1 MNNDGTLVALKARPS
16 IMLIGKA
23 GAGKTTVA
31 QYLRDRYGYRAYAL
45 ATRIKEIA
53 HELFLDG
60 PPEGKPREL
69 YQKVGDQMRAID
81 PHCWIRALRKRIAED
96 RKTWSGPMVIDDVRY
111 PKEVVAFQDE
121 FVPVLIETAYDVRLE
136 RLRQRDG
143 HVDEAVLGHG
153 SERGVDEIKAM
164 FQVYTLSNNG
174 SIEELYQSVN
184 ELLKGLPNL
193 KKEDLQ

>member
-1 MNNDGTLVALKARPS
+1 MNNDGTLVALEARPN

-53 HELFLDG
+53 HELFLDR
-60 PPEGKPREL
+60 PPEGKPRAL

-96 RKTWSGPMVIDDVRY
+96 RKTWSGPMVIDDIRY

-121 FVPVLIETAYDVRLE
+121 FVPVLIESAYDVRLE

-143 HVDEAVLGHG
+143 HLDEAVPGHG
-153 SERGVDEIKAM
+153 SVRGGDDVQD
-164 FQVYTLSNNG
+164 
-174 SIEELYQSVN
+174 SVT
-184 ELLKGLPNL
+184 GYALPNKRTCL
-193 KKEDLQ
+193 GHI